1 MASLLMRCGCTLTFD
16 ETLKTAPIC
25 PAHGNQPVVRVIGM
39 RKPTIRGV
47 ARGPLVEQVALAP
60 FTGTLSTE

>member
-16 ETLKTAPIC
+16 ETLTAAPIC

-39 RKPTIRGV
+39 PKPRIRG
-47 ARGPLVEQVALAP
+47 AAKGPLVETIDLGA
-60 FTGTLSTE
+60 FTGTLSKD